1 MKGVPIVAIRTVYA
15 VIPVADFEAARA
27 WYERLWG
34 RPADREPMSG
44 LAEWE
49 VIEGGAIQLLL
60 EPDRAGAAMLTLGV
74 DDVAGEVR
82 LAAERGLDLGTV
94 QDTPGGGFRIA
105 AVNDPAG
112 NVVTFAQGIGRPA

>member
-1 MKGVPIVAIRTVYA
+1 MAIRTVYA

-34 RPADREPMSG
+34 RPADRDPMSG

-49 VIEGGAIQLLL
+49 VIDGGAIQLLL
-60 EPDRAGAAMLTLGV
+60 EPDRAGSAMLTLAV
-74 DDVAGEVR
+74 EDVADEVR

-94 QDTPGGGFRIA
+94 QETPGGRYRIA

-112 NVVTFAQGIGRPA
+112 NVVTIAQEIGRPA